1 MTHQQ
6 IELHEI
12 KMILYNASYED
23 YKRVRKSIK
32 AYANLGHTEIEDA
45 SVNQVAQLIYD
56 YADLE
61 WLQEVM
67 E

>member
-1 MTHQQ
+1 MTHEQ
-6 IELHEI
+6 IELQEI
-12 KMILYNASYED
+12 KMMLCDASYND

-56 YADLE
+56 YAGLE